1 MQVAF
6 SWQSHSPVSMSQS
19 GPLHPTSHSQVKP
32 VAPSVHVPCTQGS
45 QDPLPQLTPSQ
56 ASPPAPAVPS
66 MVPPEPPEVPPL
78 PPPLPPLPPPLPPV
92 PPAPSSSSGIEHRS
106 PAHPSSHSHVNE
118 SVPDAGS
125 GTQLPWTQGSSAQGP
140 NGNRSGLPPPQFV
153 RTASNRDA
161 HDHGSRRFGIIRP
174 PTIHPRG
181 LIAMQEH
188 DESSGT
194 SDESVVS
201 AGERSTSFPHRMS
214 FGLN

>member
-106 PAHPSSHSHVNE
+106 PPRPPPPPARHPPPAHRLRP
-118 SVPDAGS
+118 
-125 GTQLPWTQGSSAQGP
+125 GSSPA
-140 NGNRSGLPPPQFV
+140 RPPPPRPPLV
-153 RTASNRDA
+153 TSARERI
-161 HDHGSRRFGIIRP
+161 GSRRRLRHAAAVDAGVLRAGAQRKQVRTP
-174 PTIHPRG
+174 PTTVREDGQQQGCTRPRQQA
-181 LIAMQEH
+181 LWH
-188 DESSGT
+188 NS
-194 SDESVVS
+194 
-201 AGERSTSFPHRMS
+201 
-214 FGLN
+214 